1 MLAADALQS
10 NSEGALGLLWG
21 GSGVACTDMAA
32 SSLVPALLWHGKFAP
47 PFCSG
52 RSEAVAN
59 TLSRMR
65 VAVIPPQTIE
75 TAWSFDGIP
84 LR

>member
-1 MLAADALQS
+1 MLAADALSS
-10 NSEGALGLLWG
+10 NSKGASGLLWG
-21 GSGVACTDMAA
+21 DSRVACPDMAA
-32 SSLVPALLWHGKFAP
+32 SSLVPALLWRGMSAP

-52 RSEAVAN
+52 RFEAVAS
-59 TLSRMR
+59 TLSRMS

-75 TAWSFDGIP
+75 TEWSFDGIP

>member
-10 NSEGALGLLWG
+10 NSEVALGLLWG
-21 GSGVACTDMAA
+21 DSRVACPDMAA

-59 TLSRMR
+59 TLSRMS

>member
-10 NSEGALGLLWG
+10 NLEGALGLLRG
-21 GSGVACTDMAA
+21 DSRVACTDMAA

-52 RSEAVAN
+52 GSEAVAN
-59 TLSRMR
+59 KLSRMS

-75 TAWSFDGIP
+75 TEWSFDGIP

>member
-10 NSEGALGLLWG
+10 NSEGALRLLWG
-21 GSGVACTDMAA
+21 DYRVAWPDMAA
-32 SSLVPALLWHGKFAP
+32 SSLVPALLWHGMSAP

-59 TLSRMR
+59 TLSRMS

>member
-1 MLAADALQS
+1 MLAADALSS
-10 NSEGALGLLWG
+10 NLEGALGLLWG
-21 GSGVACTDMAA
+21 DSRVAWPDMTA
-32 SSLVPALLWHGKFAP
+32 SSLVPALLWHGKSAP

-59 TLSRMR
+59 TLSRMS

>member
-10 NSEGALGLLWG
+10 NFEVALGLLWG
-21 GSGVACTDMAA
+21 DSRVACPDMAA
-32 SSLVPALLWHGKFAP
+32 SSLVPALLWQGKFAP

-59 TLSRMR
+59 TLSRMS

>member
-1 MLAADALQS
+1 MLAADALLS

-21 GSGVACTDMAA
+21 DSRDACTDMAA

-59 TLSRMR
+59 TLSRMS